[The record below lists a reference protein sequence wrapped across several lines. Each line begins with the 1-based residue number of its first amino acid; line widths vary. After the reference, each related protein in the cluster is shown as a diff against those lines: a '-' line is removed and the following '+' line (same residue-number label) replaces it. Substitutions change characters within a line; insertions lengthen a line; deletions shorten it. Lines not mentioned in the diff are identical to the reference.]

1 MSTVMT
7 KSTMIRTRIA
17 KKSVKARPPPPRAT
31 YHHGD
36 LSHALIDVATALV
49 RRSGGEAFSLRA
61 AAKELGVDP
70 AAAYRHFEDKEALL
84 RAVAVRGFAALS
96 DSMEAGVARAA
107 DTASR
112 FAAVGAAYVDFA
124 VREPSLFRLMFAG
137 AKIAPAEVT
146 EVTEV
151 TGVTSVVR
159 SPYQILTDTI
169 DELRRDGLCTVD
181 RAGAALVAW
190 SAVHG
195 LAFLILD
202 GRLGPGHHDGAVAV
216 VVHGVLAALQPGPLD
231 QKG

>member
-112 FAAVGAAYVDFA
+112 FAAVGAAYVEFA
-124 VREPSLFRLMFAG
+124 VLEPSLFRLMFAG
-137 AKIAPAEVT
+137 AKVAPAEF
-146 EVTEV
+146 
-151 TGVTSVVR
+151 TGGTGGTSVVR
-159 SPYQILTDTI
+159 FPYQILTDSI